1 MQVLTV
7 DFFAKKKWLRLVKCY
22 IFEHWTPNIF
32 LNLNITRG
40 KKSSILEYKEISL
53 QVDEFFGKNNS
64 KPFRRS
70 RQKSRPDHFK
80 TMSVN
85 VAPAKPQK
93 YNDKDRTINDRY
105 HILDL
110 CIIVVCISSSKDQK
124 SIMMKTLFPSVS
136 STDKDK
142 NIISK
147 ATAVYFTKHAIF
159 KRIKIGTIFFS
170 FALEPWSWIL
180 LLSEWPESSTQRL
193 LLNSHLGGFP
203 QPSTCSRSSGAF
215 GSGLKYTIG

>member
-1 MQVLTV
+1 MSTRRSLFKLTS
-7 DFFAKKKWLRLVKCY
+7 
-22 IFEHWTPNIF
+22 F
-32 LNLNITRG
+32 LERIIQNLFIAQG
-40 KKSSILEYKEISL
+40 KKVVRII
-53 QVDEFFGKNNS
+53 
-64 KPFRRS
+64 
-70 RQKSRPDHFK
+70 K